1 VLHALIVVALFHLV
15 RRLGGGI
22 AAAAIGAAIFAVH
35 PVHVEAVANIVGR
48 SELIAALFA
57 LLACHAHITC
67 TLRPALRIGVTALC
81 YAIALGGKEI
91 AITLPLLLALIDHV
105 RGERFD
111 RHAFGALAVVLIV
124 YVGARAA
131 VLGGVLG
138 SQPASYLFGVPIGER
153 IAMAVAT
160 WPRIALLLLWPAT
173 LSSEWGPGLL
183 GNPVGWTDPAV
194 LGGLLLLAAV
204 IAGVVLSWRRER
216 LVALALLWFVIAYAP
231 VSNVLWAGGTILAER
246 ALYLPT
252 VGLAFL
258 AVPFAHRIH
267 AMATTRRQLATRATA
282 FACIA
287 IVLLATARTWTRTPV
302 WQSTDTLA
310 AALVADHPDSFR
322 TIWRHADQRVLSN
335 DLAGALP
342 LYRQAADLTRGYEYG
357 LDLNF
362 ASVLIAS
369 GRPGEAEGVLVKAV
383 ERTPYRAQGRFL
395 LAGARIAQSRFHD
408 AIVAV
413 DDALAQPRV
422 TSADSMRLAHA
433 AALAYDGLGDTAT
446 ALDRRLASLGGEADL
461 VLEVP
466 GASDRPTKND
476 ALAGFEP
483 WAHLARLEY
492 VAGHPREAKRALERA
507 RALAPIAVRDSLTLA
522 ALLDPRSRFVYGPW
536 LPLAEVLE

>member
-1 VLHALIVVALFHLV
+1 
-15 RRLGGGI
+15 
-22 AAAAIGAAIFAVH
+22 
-35 PVHVEAVANIVGR
+35 
-48 SELIAALFA
+48 
-57 LLACHAHITC
+57 
-67 TLRPALRIGVTALC
+67 
-81 YAIALGGKEI
+81 
-91 AITLPLLLALIDHV
+91 
-105 RGERFD
+105 
-111 RHAFGALAVVLIV
+111 
-124 YVGARAA
+124 
-131 VLGGVLG
+131 
-138 SQPASYLFGVPIGER
+138 
-153 IAMAVAT
+153 
-160 WPRIALLLLWPAT
+160 
-173 LSSEWGPGLL
+173 
-183 GNPVGWTDPAV
+183 
-194 LGGLLLLAAV
+194 
-204 IAGVVLSWRRER
+204 
-216 LVALALLWFVIAYAP
+216 
-231 VSNVLWAGGTILAER
+231 
-246 ALYLPT
+246 
-252 VGLAFL
+252 
-258 AVPFAHRIH
+258 
-267 AMATTRRQLATRATA
+267 MATTRRQLATRATA

-342 LYRQAADLTRGYEYG
+342 LYRQAADLTCGYEYG

-383 ERTPYRAQGRFL
+383 ERTPYRTQGRFL

-422 TSADSMRLAHA
+422 SPADSMRLAHA
-433 AALAYDGLGDTAT
+433 AALAYDGLGDTAA
-446 ALDRRLASLGGEADL
+446 ALDRRLASLGDEADL

-466 GASDRPTKND
+466 GASDRLTKNE

-522 ALLDPRSRFVYGPW
+522 ALLDPRSRFVFGPW